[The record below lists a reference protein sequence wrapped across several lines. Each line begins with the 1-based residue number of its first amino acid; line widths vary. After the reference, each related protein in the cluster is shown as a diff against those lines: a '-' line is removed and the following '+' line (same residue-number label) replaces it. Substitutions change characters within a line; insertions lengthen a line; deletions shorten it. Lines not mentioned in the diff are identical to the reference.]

1 MTYEFLSSEWI
12 NAVRALRDD
21 VDVSTIEAPI
31 SISLNITVTQ
41 APSGAATTAH
51 VDTTSGVP
59 LMEEG
64 HLEQAELHVT
74 IDYLT
79 ARTLFVGG
87 NPAAAMTALME
98 GKIRVDGDASKL
110 IALQSANASPEAV
123 AIAQRIRAFTA

>member
-12 NAVRALRDD
+12 SAVRSLRDE
-21 VDVSTIEAPI
+21 VDVASIEAPI
-31 SISLNITVTQ
+31 SISLNVTVTQ

-79 ARTLFVGG
+79 ARNLFVGG
-87 NPAAAMTALME
+87 NPAAVMSALME
-98 GKIRVDGDASKL
+98 GKIPKPWRL
-110 IALQSANASPEAV
+110 PSAFGLLRRKRSVSERRGSR
-123 AIAQRIRAFTA
+123 QCQ

>member
-12 NAVRALRDD
+12 SAVRSLRDE
-21 VDVSTIEAPI
+21 VDVASIEAPI
-31 SISLNITVTQ
+31 SISLNVTVTQ
-41 APSGAATTAH
+41 APSGAATTTH

-79 ARTLFVGG
+79 ARNLFVGG
-87 NPAAAMTALME
+87 NPAAVMSALME

>member
-12 NAVRALRDD
+12 SAVRSLRDE
-21 VDVSTIEAPI
+21 VDVASIEAPI
-31 SISLNITVTQ
+31 SISLNVTVTQ

-79 ARTLFVGG
+79 ARNLFVGG
-87 NPAAAMTALME
+87 NPAAVMSALME